1 MDITQLRR
9 QIDDVD
15 QQLLQLFAQR
25 MEISSQIADYKKEQ
39 NIPIFDPVR
48 EREKLSDV
56 AAKVP
61 PELQSASKV
70 LYSLLF
76 ELSRSY
82 QSSKNATETPLFHCI
97 AQSIENTP
105 KLFPPQAMIA
115 CVGQENERLEHF
127 CQRIIKNPSA
137 LFFSSKEAVFSAV
150 AQGMCRYG
158 LLPLES
164 IGVYDLLKNN
174 GFYIVRS
181 FRMQEPDG
189 HFVPFVLFS
198 KELEVY
204 PGADKT
210 TLVMTLPNKPGS
222 LYRVLARLYTLGL
235 NVSKLAS
242 RSDPK
247 NNYRMLFYFDL
258 ETSIYSQEFV
268 HLMCELDDLCEDLQ
282 YLGSYTEV
290 V

>member
-15 QQLLQLFAQR
+15 RQLLQLFTQR
-25 MEISSQIADYKKEQ
+25 MEISSEIADYKKAQ

-56 AAKVP
+56 AANVP
-61 PELQSASKV
+61 SELQSASKV

-158 LLPLES
+158 LLPLEN
-164 IGVYDLLKNN
+164 IGVYDLLIDHQ
-174 GFYIVRS
+174 FYIVRS
-181 FRMQEPDG
+181 FRTQTADDS
-189 HFVPFVLFS
+189 FASFVLIS
-198 KELEVY
+198 KELEIY

-235 NVSKLAS
+235 NVSNLAS
-242 RSDPK
+242 KPDPQ
-247 NNYRMLFYFDL
+247 NDYRMLFYFDL
-258 ETSIYSQEFV
+258 ETSIYSQEFI
-268 HLMCELDDLCEDLQ
+268 HLMCELDDLCEDFR

>member
-1 MDITQLRR
+1 MDITQLR
-9 QIDDVD
+9 QEIDKVD

-48 EREKLSDV
+48 EREKLSNV
-56 AAKVP
+56 ASSVQ
-61 PELQSASKV
+61 PELQSAAKV

-82 QSSKNATETPLFHCI
+82 QSSKNATETALFHRI
-97 AQSIENTP
+97 TESIENTP

-115 CVGQENERLEHF
+115 CVGQENDRLEHL
-127 CQRIIKNPSA
+127 CQRLTKNPST

-150 AQGMCRYG
+150 AQGMCCYG
-158 LLPLES
+158 LLPLENT
-164 IGVYDLLKNN
+164 GVYDLLSDYQ
-174 GFYIVRS
+174 FYIVRS
-181 FRMQEPDG
+181 FRMQNSG
-189 HFVPFVLFS
+189 GSFMHFILFS
-198 KELEVY
+198 KELEIY

-235 NVSKLAS
+235 NIAKLAS
-242 RSDPK
+242 KPDPK
-247 NNYRMLFYFDL
+247 NDYRMLFYFDL

-268 HLMCELDDLCEDLQ
+268 HLMCELDDLCEDFQ